1 MLSDFK
7 LDKERSVIKIVNST
21 EHYPAYILM
30 KVEDMSMN
38 FNMDFNIWS
47 RPEWLRDDGTCQVN
61 VTNFDAEVHLIP
73 FNSEGRVQLEF
84 RDAVITIEDFQV
96 KFNGSSEI
104 SEGFELI
111 VNKFKSFF
119 KEELVNIIARKLTK
133 SVE

>member
-1 MLSDFK
+1 MEL
-7 LDKERSVIKIVNST
+7 
-21 EHYPAYILM
+21 
-30 KVEDMSMN
+30 
-38 FNMDFNIWS
+38 
-47 RPEWLRDDGTCQVN
+47 
-61 VTNFDAEVHLIP
+61 
-73 FNSEGRVQLEF
+73 

-133 SVE
+133 SVEQSINDYLLNDIMVREVG